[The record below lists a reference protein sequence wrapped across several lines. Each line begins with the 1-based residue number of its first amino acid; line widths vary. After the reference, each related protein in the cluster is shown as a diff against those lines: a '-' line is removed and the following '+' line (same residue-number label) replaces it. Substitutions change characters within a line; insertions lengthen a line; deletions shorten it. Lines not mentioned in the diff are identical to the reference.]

1 MSWTDRPDSVACCE
15 GPKGAVDS
23 MESVARL
30 LHSNIDNPDIA
41 PFQRKELT
49 GEDLGRE
56 PVNVCG
62 DADGCSVNRT
72 GQLTDDD
79 LRRMSEDLAARG
91 SKPRTAT
98 GAVIAS
104 VEALR
109 GIRGLDD
116 PDTQVVFVYD
126 DPLPGNDHH
135 AVLRVPQGLSRT
147 DFRELQRRIAATF
160 VRRVA

>member
-1 MSWTDRPDSVACCE
+1 
-15 GPKGAVDS
+15 

-41 PFQRKELT
+41 PFQRKDLT
-49 GEDLGRE
+49 GEALGRE

-72 GQLTDDD
+72 SHLTDDD
-79 LRRMSEDLAARG
+79 LRRLSEEHAARG
-91 SKPRTAT
+91 TKPRVAT

-104 VEALR
+104 VKALR
-109 GIRGLDD
+109 DLRGLDD
-116 PDTQVVFVYD
+116 PDAQVVFVYD

-135 AVLRVPQGLSRT
+135 AVLRVRQGLSRT
-147 DFRELQRRIAATF
+147 DFKELQRRIAAAFT
-160 VRRVA
+160 RRVA